1 MGREREREKGG
12 EDGDGDKKKRGGK
25 KMVVPSDILQ
35 KLLYIFFFFIII
47 LQLYYILSYF
57 NDNNNRFKKRYYY
70 NTAKGMRKR
79 KGVDDMLF
87 SQTEFISNNN
97 NNNNNNEDDY
107 YYYCYYDQEKEDD
120 DDDDVEK
127 KKEDMEERNNN
138 NNNNNSNDHSGATIN
153 DDDNDDENDSFF
165 PKCHDKFNNNKDCV
179 TLNYQIFDKHT
190 HKKLLDPDLN
200 QKYLLPNSQKIPRRG
215 GRNRIG
221 YCGFGKL
228 LYDAENKEWSCQCFA
243 PDFFGG
249 ETCDEIGKTLIKEN
263 NCTRVAHASDVLN
276 TDVSTFNPFSE
287 GICSRCVSPDTQAP
301 VINAGVPLCKSIV
314 NNNDED
320 DKEEEDDDS
329 SSNNNNKRQVILDRS
344 NPCKYDALN
353 PHLFS
358 SPNNFYVPGYGCVCD
373 YHNGFVEVALP
384 SSQNYIKKE
393 EISNACIK
401 IGKDQPSSF
410 HRADVAYY
418 TLNGNF
424 KPIQVHSFKELE
436 HPFNIIFPK
445 ARELLVKQTI
455 SKDSDNYDWLN
466 RVIKPKRKH
475 PIRRLNYPKSK
486 WPVVHKRS
494 LVNHYSTR
502 STTYPISAYRLANG
516 CGNEAKHWYEVTT
529 DRYMANAVLGRPIV
543 YTYYTGTP
551 WTGRVTLNPLGA
563 LYGKYYGATLMTKP
577 GEVVRLDTRGYES
590 EESYLRDN
598 RNIIIENIA
607 VTTGNNNNNNT
618 ANTAVTIPPD
628 YKKEM
633 MDESTI
639 VYVPL
644 LFISYEIT
652 D

>member
-1 MGREREREKGG
+1 M
-12 EDGDGDKKKRGGK
+12 GK
-25 KMVVPSDILQ
+25 KGRKKGIDDI
-35 KLLYIFFFFIII
+35 I
-47 LQLYYILSYF
+47 
-57 NDNNNRFKKRYYY
+57 
-70 NTAKGMRKR
+70 
-79 KGVDDMLF
+79 F
-87 SQTEFISNNN
+87 SQTESEISNIGINN
-97 NNNNNNEDDY
+97 DDY
-107 YYYCYYDQEKEDD
+107 FHYYYDRGDD
-120 DDDDVEK
+120 DDDDDNNNDDDVSLGVIGGSTII
-127 KKEDMEERNNN
+127 NNN
-138 NNNNNSNDHSGATIN
+138 NN
-153 DDDNDDENDSFF
+153 DNKKDFF
-165 PKCHDKFNNNKDCV
+165 PKCHEKMDKHSKDCV
-179 TLNYQIFDKHT
+179 ALNYQIFDKYT
-190 HKKLLDPDLN
+190 HKRLLDPDLK
-200 QKYLLPNSQKIPRRG
+200 QKYLLPNSEKIPRRG

-228 LYDAENKEWSCQCFA
+228 LYDAETKEWSCQCFA

-249 ETCDEIGKTLIKEN
+249 ETCDEIGQTLIKEN
-263 NCTRVAHASDVLN
+263 NCTRVANASDVLN

-301 VINAGVPLCKSIV
+301 VVNAGVPFCKNIV
-314 NNNDED
+314 NN
-320 DKEEEDDDS
+320 DDDD
-329 SSNNNNKRQVILDRS
+329 NDKDENEIKIILDRT

-353 PHLFS
+353 PHVFS

-373 YHNGFVEVALP
+373 YHNGFVEVALS
-384 SSQNYIKKE
+384 SSQSYMKKK

-455 SKDSDNYDWLN
+455 GKESDNYDWLN

-475 PIRRLNYPKSK
+475 PIRRLNYPKTK

-494 LVNHYSTR
+494 YVNHYSTR
-502 STTYPISAYRLANG
+502 NTTYPISAYRLANG
-516 CGNEAKHWYEVTT
+516 CGYETKHWYETTT
-529 DRYMANAVLGRPIV
+529 DRHMANAVLGRPIV

-577 GEVVRLDTRGYES
+577 GEVVRLDTRGYKS
-590 EESYLRDN
+590 EESYRRDN
-598 RNIIIENIA
+598 RNIENIN
-607 VTTGNNNNNNT
+607 VTTGSS
-618 ANTAVTIPPD
+618 TAVTIPPD

-633 MDESTI
+633 MDESSI
-639 VYVPL
+639 AYVPL
-644 LFISYEIT
+644 LFISYEIE